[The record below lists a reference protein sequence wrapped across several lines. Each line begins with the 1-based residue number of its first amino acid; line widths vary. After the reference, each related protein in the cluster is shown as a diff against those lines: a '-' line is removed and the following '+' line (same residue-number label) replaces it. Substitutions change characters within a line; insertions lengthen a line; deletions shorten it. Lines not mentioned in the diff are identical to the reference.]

1 MKNPVII
8 DTGFANIV
16 SIKKAIEFIG
26 YQPIVT
32 SNPLEISRGRYLILP
47 GVGAFDNVMKHL
59 KENRIDKGI
68 YEALLRDDTRILGI
82 CLGLQLLADSSEEG
96 TFEPGLGLISGE
108 SKKISSYGDLKIP
121 HVGFNSIVRTKDSQL
136 LKEIPEDFNFYF
148 LHSFALSPENTS
160 CTVASV
166 DYGQRYTS
174 VIEKDS
180 RIFGTQF
187 HPEKSQKTG
196 LKILSNFLG
205 T

>member
-1 MKNPVII
+1 MINPVII

-26 YQPIVT
+26 HQPIVT
-32 SNPLEISRGRYLILP
+32 SNPLEIARGRYLILP

-59 KENRIDKGI
+59 KRNRIDEGI
-68 YEALLRDDTRILGI
+68 HEALLRDNTRILGI

-96 TFEPGLGLISGE
+96 AFERGLGLIRGE
-108 SKKISSYGDLKIP
+108 SKKISNDGDIKIP
-121 HVGFNSIVRTKDSQL
+121 HVGFNSIVKTKDSQL
-136 LKEIPEDFNFYF
+136 LKEIPDDFNFYF

-166 DYGQRYTS
+166 DYGRMYTS
-174 VIEKDS
+174 VIEQDS

-196 LKILSNFLG
+196 LKILSNFLE